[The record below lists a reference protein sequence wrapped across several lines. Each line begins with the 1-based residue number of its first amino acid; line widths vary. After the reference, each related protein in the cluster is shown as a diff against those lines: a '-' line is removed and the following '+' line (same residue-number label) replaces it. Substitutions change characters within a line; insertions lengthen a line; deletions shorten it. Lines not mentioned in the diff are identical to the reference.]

1 MANDIDDMT
10 ARIGALTDERTELE
24 TAIDEMIADMAEVP
38 PEQRSASDW
47 APDGAKTKA
56 YLNLTNRQAEVDAE
70 IITLRRAMQAEDE
83 PKSPLQ

>member
-10 ARIGALTDERTELE
+10 ARISALTDERTELE

-47 APDGAKTKA
+47 APAGAKTQT
-56 YLNLTNRQAEVDAE
+56 YLKLTNRQAEVEAE

>member
-47 APDGAKTKA
+47 APAGDKTQA
-56 YLNLTNRQAEVDAE
+56 YLKLTNRLADVEAEV
-70 IITLRRAMQAEDE
+70 ITLRRAIQAEDE